1 MDAGPLQM
9 GYQNDSHAT
18 IVDILAYFA
27 PFDSLGRKAKAVRLD
42 VSSTDIAEHVFEP
55 LDTAVSKAKQV
66 QITCSAVRTPAP
78 ERE

>member
-1 MDAGPLQM
+1 M
-9 GYQNDSHAT
+9 GYQNDSHAA

-42 VSSTDIAEHVFEP
+42 VNSTDIAEHVFEP

-66 QITCSAVRTPAP
+66 QITCSAVGTPAP